1 MKEIPFYK
9 NVHHLFMIIEMGC
22 GERDAGTYMR
32 YSTEI
37 ILNLTQDLRNYSFI
51 WEYARTAI
59 RHNAAS
65 AFPFR
70 LNRLSKTQWLSD

>member
-1 MKEIPFYK
+1 MFIK
-9 NVHHLFMIIEMGC
+9 MGC
-22 GERDAGTYMR
+22 RERNAGTYMR

-37 ILNLTQDLRNYSFI
+37 ILNLTQDLSNYSFI

-59 RHNAAS
+59 RHNATS

-70 LNRLSKTQWLSD
+70 LNRLSKAQWLSD